1 METEEVKAHKTV
13 LEKMKQAYPADKS
26 LWAIYIALCIFSIV
40 EHYSASSSIVSS
52 TDIIGPLVKQCIH
65 LGLGFV
71 VLYVVQKIPYQYFIP
86 LVPVLAVGA
95 IVLALLV
102 LFAGKE
108 LNGATRSIDLG
119 VMDLQSAEFVKIA
132 AVSTLALILSRTQLK
147 NQKGISKAG
156 VWGCVGVVLVGS
168 GLLITQGIT
177 NTILLVA
184 ICISMLIIG
193 GMQVKKILLMC
204 VVFAVLGGGLVGVKL
219 LIGNTKNKEKT
230 ESVDRFWDVA
240 VKRLDRYFDP
250 TEKWEREINKTNRQ
264 EQYSYI
270 AQANGGI
277 FGVFPGNSRESAR
290 LSLAFSDYIYAIII
304 EDLGLVGGVIVLILY
319 LSILFRAMGIA
330 TQCVRAF
337 PMLLVIGMG
346 LYITYQAL
354 AHMAIVSGVGPVSGQ
369 PLPLISAGGTS
380 ILTTSLALGVMM
392 SVSRYAVR
400 KKKSTKS
407 DVNKEINSLPE
418 EVRAENPSM
427 L

>member
-1 METEEVKAHKTV
+1 MEAEEVKAPKTV

-26 LWAIYIALCIFSIV
+26 LWAIYITLCIFSIV

-86 LVPVLAVGA
+86 LVPVLAIGA

-132 AVSTLALILSRTQLK
+132 AVSSLALILSRTQLK

-204 VVFAVLGGGLVGVKL
+204 VVFALLGGALVGAKL

-277 FGVFPGNSRESAR
+277 FGVFPGNSREAAR

-304 EDLGLVGGVIVLILY
+304 EDLGLVGGVVVLILY

-380 ILTTSLALGVMM
+380 IITTSLAFGVMM

-400 KKKSTKS
+400 KKKGSKS
-407 DVNKEINSLPE
+407 DVNNEIKSLPE

>member
-1 METEEVKAHKTV
+1 MESEDVKKPKTV

-52 TDIIGPLVKQCIH
+52 TDIIGPLIKQCVH
-65 LGLGFV
+65 LGAGFV
-71 VLYVVQKIPYQYFIP
+71 VLYIVQKIPYQYFIP

-119 VMDLQSAEFVKIA
+119 IMDLQSAEFVKIA
-132 AVSTLALILSRTQLK
+132 AVSSLALILSRTQLK

-168 GLLITQGIT
+168 GLLVTQGIT

-204 VVFAVLGGGLVGVKL
+204 VVFAVLGGGIVGAKL
-219 LIGNTKNKEKT
+219 LIGNTKSKEKT

-277 FGVFPGNSRESAR
+277 FGVFPGNSREAAR

-304 EDLGLVGGVIVLILY
+304 EDLGLVGGVVVLILY

-337 PMLLVIGMG
+337 PMMLVIGMG

>member
-1 METEEVKAHKTV
+1 MEAVEVKTPKTV

-26 LWAIYIALCIFSIV
+26 LWAIYIALCILSIV

-52 TDIIGPLVKQCIH
+52 TDIIGPLIKQCVH

-71 VLYVVQKIPYQYFIP
+71 VLYIVQKIPYQYFIP
-86 LVPVLAVGA
+86 LVPVLAVTA
-95 IVLALLV
+95 IILAVLV
-102 LFAGKE
+102 LVAGKE

-119 VMDLQSAEFVKIA
+119 VMDLQSAEIVKIA

-147 NQKGISKAG
+147 DQKGISKKG
-156 VWGCVGVVLVGS
+156 IWGCVTVVVVGS
-168 GLLITQGIT
+168 LLLFTQGTT
-177 NTILLVA
+177 NTLILVA

-193 GMQVKKILLMC
+193 GMQIKKILLIILL
-204 VVFAVLGGGLVGVKL
+204 FALLGGVYVGAKL
-219 LIGNTKNKEKT
+219 IIGNDKGKEKT

-240 VKRLDRYFDP
+240 VKRLVRFADSSD
-250 TEKWEREINKTNRQ
+250 KWKQEIDQTNRQ

-270 AQANGGI
+270 AQANGGV

-290 LSLAFSDYIYAIII
+290 LSLAFSDFIYAIII
-304 EDLGLVGGVIVLILY
+304 EDLGLVGGIVVLMLY

-354 AHMAIVSGVGPVSGQ
+354 VHMAIVSGVGPVSGQ

-380 ILTTSLALGVMM
+380 IITTSLAFGVMM

-400 KKKSTKS
+400 KKKGSKS
-407 DVNKEINSLPE
+407 DVNNEIKSLPE